1 MGFQPSTNAVTH
13 VVTDDDTAVT
23 QRSGDL
29 AVLATPRL
37 VAWLEEAACGAI
49 ALDDAS
55 TSVSSR
61 IQLEHL
67 APSPVGTEV
76 TATATVVHRDGRLIR
91 FQVVAHD
98 DAGTVLATGEA
109 QRIVVDRERFLSR
122 LDQPPVG
129 D

>member
-1 MGFQPSTNAVTH
+1 MSFQPSTFAVTH
-13 VVTDDDTAVT
+13 AVTDDDTALA

-37 VAWLEEAACGAI
+37 LAWLEEAACGAVG
-49 ALDDAS
+49 LDAAN

-61 IQLEHL
+61 VELEHL
-67 APSPVGTEV
+67 APSQVGTEV

-91 FQVVAHD
+91 FQIVAHD
-98 DAGTVLATGEA
+98 AAGTVLATGTA
-109 QRIVVDRERFLSR
+109 QRVVVDRERFLSR

>member
-1 MGFQPSTNAVTH
+1 MSFQPSTYAVTH
-13 VVTDDDTAVT
+13 VVTDDDTALA

-37 VAWLEEAACGAI
+37 LAWLEEASCGAVG
-49 ALDDAS
+49 LDAAT

-61 IQLEHL
+61 VELEHL
-67 APSPVGTEV
+67 APSPVGAEV

-98 DAGTVLATGEA
+98 VVGTVLASGTA

-122 LDQPPVG
+122 LDQTPVG

>member
-1 MGFQPSTNAVTH
+1 MGFQPSTYAVTH
-13 VVTDDDTAVT
+13 IVTEEDTAASVG
-23 QRSGDL
+23 SGDL
-29 AVLATPRL
+29 AILATPRL
-37 VAWLEEAACGAI
+37 LAWLEEASCGAVNI
-49 ALDDAS
+49 DADS

-61 IQLEHL
+61 VELEHL
-67 APSPVGTEV
+67 APSPVGAEV

-98 DAGTVLATGEA
+98 AAGKVLATGEA
-109 QRIVVDRERFLSR
+109 QRIIVDRERFLSR